1 MWGITPYGGPA
12 VSHCCCRAKLDPDNI
27 LGNKLL
33 DTLLGTP
40 GQPSAVKA

>member
-1 MWGITPYGGPA
+1 MCTA
-12 VSHCCCRAKLDPDNI
+12 VAAPLRCRAKLDPDNI